1 MSKCEFIK
9 VCDLTWDGLK
19 ETNYPSIKY
28 CETCSQNVYES
39 HTKVDM
45 QAHICLNHCVFMAS
59 DHEYEKLVGVI
70 GETAN
75 TFDWLTSPE
84 FKLFIIIDGEFSE
97 EKAMYLSTVF
107 GKKLSEVERSEVL
120 SGKRVF
126 LSEEDAGVAKEIALM
141 VKNKGFKIE
150 LVPNKL

>member
-1 MSKCEFIK
+1 
-9 VCDLTWDGLK
+9 
-19 ETNYPSIKY
+19 
-28 CETCSQNVYES
+28 
-39 HTKVDM
+39 
-45 QAHICLNHCVFMAS
+45 MAS

-70 GETAN
+70 GETAA

>member
-1 MSKCEFIK
+1 
-9 VCDLTWDGLK
+9 
-19 ETNYPSIKY
+19 
-28 CETCSQNVYES
+28 
-39 HTKVDM
+39 
-45 QAHICLNHCVFMAS
+45 
-59 DHEYEKLVGVI
+59 
-70 GETAN
+70 
-75 TFDWLTSPE
+75 
-84 FKLFIIIDGEFSE
+84 
-97 EKAMYLSTVF
+97 MYLSTVF